1 MTPLQQEAPRGADPA
16 TLQTHALDNLRYIR
30 ETMEGAAS
38 FTAVP
43 GWGGVLMGV
52 TALLAAAIAARQPTL
67 EGWLIVWLLEA
78 CFAILIGGWAADRK
92 ARRAQIPLLSAP
104 GRKFALG
111 FAPPIVAAAL
121 LTFALYRAGAADI
134 IPGTWLLLYGA
145 AVVAAGTFSV
155 RIVPVMGLCFVG
167 LGAAALFTPTGW
179 NNWLMAG
186 GFGGLQI
193 LFGLLIA
200 RRHGG

>member
-1 MTPLQQEAPRGADPA
+1 VTPLQQEAPRGADPA

>member
-1 MTPLQQEAPRGADPA
+1 MTPLHREFPSSADPS

-43 GWGGVLMGV
+43 GWGGVLMGA
-52 TALLAAAIAARQPTL
+52 TALLAALIAAQQPSPQ
-67 EGWLIVWLLEA
+67 GWLTVWLIEA

-111 FAPPIVAAAL
+111 FAPPILAAAL
-121 LTFALYRAGAADI
+121 LTFALYRAGEVAI
-134 IPGTWLLLYGA
+134 IPGMWLVLFGT
-145 AVVAAGTFSV
+145 AVVAAGAFSV
-155 RIVPVMGLCFVG
+155 RIVPVMGLCFIA
-167 LGAAALFTPTGW
+167 LGALALFSPTAW
-179 NNWLMAG
+179 HNWLMAG

>member
-1 MTPLQQEAPRGADPA
+1 MTPRHQELPCSAEPS
-16 TLQTHALDNLRYIR
+16 TLQTHAMDNLRFIR

-43 GWGGVLMGV
+43 GWGGVLMGA
-52 TALLAAAIAARQPTL
+52 TALLAALIAARQASL
-67 EGWLIVWLLEA
+67 EAWLAVWLAEA
-78 CFAILIGGWAADRK
+78 CIAILIGGWAADRK

-111 FAPPIVAAAL
+111 FAPPILAAAL
-121 LTFALYRAGAADI
+121 LTFALYRAGEADI
-134 IPGTWLLLYGA
+134 IPGTWLLLFGT
-145 AVVAAGTFSV
+145 AVIAAGAFSV
-155 RIVPVMGLCFVG
+155 RIVPVMGLCFVA
-167 LGAAALFTPTGW
+167 LGAVALFTPSAW
-179 NNWLMAG
+179 NNWLMAF

-193 LFGLLIA
+193 LFGAVIA

>member
-1 MTPLQQEAPRGADPA
+1 MTPLHQELPRPADPSA
-16 TLQTHALDNLRYIR
+16 LQTHALDNLRYIR

-43 GWGGVLMGV
+43 GWGGVWMGA
-52 TALLAAAIAARQPTL
+52 TALLAALIAARQSSPA
-67 EGWLIVWLLEA
+67 GWITVWLLEA
-78 CFAILIGGWAADRK
+78 GFAILIGGWAADRK

-111 FAPPIVAAAL
+111 FVPPIVAAAL
-121 LTFALYRAGAADI
+121 LTFALYRAGEFEI
-134 IPGTWLLLYGA
+134 IPGMWLLLYGT
-145 AVVAAGTFSV
+145 AVVAAGAFSV
-155 RIVPVMGLCFVG
+155 RIVPVMGLCFIA
-167 LGAAALFTPTGW
+167 LGAATLLSPAAW
-179 NNWLMAG
+179 HHYLMAG